1 MKKEFKTGNFIIH
14 KNHLVKS
21 VMSARIP
28 ISPPIIAAISAD
40 KERPLFSVMVP
51 VYNCINYIEIALKS
65 VLNQDMG
72 PDLMQIEVVDD
83 CSTDGDVAALVEAI
97 GGGRVSYYRQPKN
110 VGSLRNFET
119 CLNRSSGTLV
129 HLLHGDDF
137 VDPGFYAEIK
147 MLFDKF
153 PEIGAAFT
161 EYRYVDESGTTLW
174 NRDLIAPQPQVLNN
188 WLYQIAQN
196 SMTQVVAMVVK
207 RSVYEHL
214 GGFFGVHYGEDWEM
228 WTRIAASYPVA
239 YSPELMANYR
249 VHTKNITGESLLS
262 GQAIKDIYKV
272 IAVIQNYLPLSER
285 KRIKRNS
292 KKNYS
297 EYYAQIAHKLYHDY
311 QNPSAGLK
319 MATDALKMYP
329 SKKTVSSAIKI
340 YLKYMIGYKNEK

>member
-272 IAVIQNYLPLSER
+272 IAVIQNYLPVSER

>member
-174 NRDLIAPQPQVLNN
+174 NRDLIAPEPQVLNN

-272 IAVIQNYLPLSER
+272 IAVIQNYLPVSER

-297 EYYAQIAHKLYHDY
+297 EYYSQIAHKLYHDY

-340 YLKYMIGYKNEK
+340 YLKYMIGYKKEK

>member
-1 MKKEFKTGNFIIH
+1 MKREFKIGSIIIH
-14 KNHLVKS
+14 KKHLVKS
-21 VMSARIP
+21 IMSLRIP
-28 ISPPIIAAISAD
+28 ISPPIIAAISAN
-40 KERPLFSVMVP
+40 KERPLFSVMIP
-51 VYNCINYIEIALKS
+51 AYNCINYIEMTLKS

-83 CSTDGDVAALVEAI
+83 CSTDGDVAALVETI
-97 GGGRVSYYRQPKN
+97 GGGRVGYYRQPKN
-110 VGSLRNFET
+110 MGSLRNFET
-119 CLNRSSGTLV
+119 CLNRSRGTLV
-129 HLLHGDDF
+129 HLLHGDDY
-137 VDPGFYAEIK
+137 VDPGFYTEIK
-147 MLFDKF
+147 MLFEEF

-174 NRDLIAPQPQVLNN
+174 NRDLIASTPGILDK
-188 WLYQIAQN
+188 WLYQIAQS

-214 GGFFGVHYGEDWEM
+214 GGFYGVHYGEDWEM

-239 YSPELMANYR
+239 YSPEILANYR

-272 IAVIQNYLPLSER
+272 IDVIQNYLPDSER

-297 EYYAQIAHKLYHDY
+297 EYYAQVAHKLYHDY
-311 QNPSAGLK
+311 QNPSAGVKL
-319 MATDALKMYP
+319 ATDALKMYP
-329 SKKTVSSAIKI
+329 SKKTVSSAFKI
-340 YLKYMIGYKNEK
+340 YLKYLIGYKNNK